1 VRRAITAAGVLVLAV
16 LPAIGAADPASTAA
30 LAPITASAD
39 AFVLAGTPNA
49 NRGGATALRVRAAE
63 KVSYVRFDVPSFPAG
78 ETATSAV
85 LTIRAT
91 SGSKCPQGVEV
102 LRAASDAWGE
112 RTITWENQPGPS
124 GGALDSAT
132 WTAAGP
138 QGFDVTTAVTGA
150 GAVTFLLRHA
160 ADCSPSGDAV
170 LQSRESS
177 AGPQLSV
184 ETGTGSPPPAAACAD
199 GVDNDGDGA
208 IDHPA
213 DPGCADPADTDEIDP
228 SQPPPGAVVA
238 AAAGDIACDPAS
250 SSFGGADPLVCQHRA
265 TAALLVGAD
274 VVLPLG
280 DLQYPVAT
288 LERFLQSY
296 DPSWGQHAA
305 RSYPTPGNHEYDDPG
320 AKGYFDYW
328 ASEGRPTGGPANG
341 YYSFDLGAWHV
352 ISLNSNCSSV
362 PCREGTPQNDFLEA
376 DLAAT
381 TEPCILATWHHP
393 YFNSGVEHG
402 AVASSGVRAFLE
414 DLYAARADVVLNG
427 HEHNYQRYAKQTP
440 AGAPA
445 ADGIR
450 EFVVGT
456 GGRGHY
462 ALLDAKDP
470 NFEVGFTGRFG
481 VLKLHLGAGAYSWE
495 FVSTS
500 GEILDG
506 GGPVACN

>member
-1 VRRAITAAGVLVLAV
+1 MRGPIRAAGVLVLAA
-16 LPAIGAADPASTAA
+16 LPAVGAAVPASTATLPPVA
-30 LAPITASAD
+30 ASAD
-39 AFVLAGTPNA
+39 AFVLSGNPNA
-49 NRGGATALRVRAAE
+49 NRGGLTALRVRAAE
-63 KVSYVRFDVPSFPAG
+63 KLSYVRFDVPSFPAG

-91 SGSKCPQGVEV
+91 SGSRCSQGVEV
-102 LRAASDAWGE
+102 LRAASDVWGE
-112 RTITWENQPGPS
+112 RTITWLNQPGSS
-124 GGALDSAT
+124 GGVLDAAAWTSAGT
-132 WTAAGP
+132 R
-138 QGFDVTTAVTGA
+138 QFDVTSAVA
-150 GAVTFLLRHA
+150 GPGPVSFVLRHA
-160 ADCSPSGDAV
+160 PGCTTTSDAV
-170 LQSRESS
+170 FQSRESGS
-177 AGPQLSV
+177 GPQLSV
-184 ETGTGSPPPAAACAD
+184 QTGPTSPPPAACAD

-213 DPGCADPADTDEIDP
+213 DPGCADPADTDESDP
-228 SQPPPGAVVA
+228 SQPPAGTVVA

-250 SSFGGADPLVCQHRA
+250 SKFGGTDPLVCQHRA
-265 TAALLVGAD
+265 TAALLAGVD

-280 DLQYPVAT
+280 DLQYPIAT

-320 AKGYFDYW
+320 AQGYFEYW
-328 ASEGRPTGGPANG
+328 ASKGRPTGGPANG
-341 YYSFDLGAWHV
+341 YYSFDVGAWHV

-381 TEPCILATWHHP
+381 AQPCILATWHHP

-402 AVASSGVRAFLE
+402 AVASSGVRAFLD
-414 DLYAARADVVLNG
+414 DLYAARADLVLNG
-427 HEHNYQRYAKQTP
+427 HEHNFQRYAKQTP
-440 AGAPA
+440 AGALA

-462 ALLDAKDP
+462 GLLDAKDP
-470 NFEVGFTGRFG
+470 NFELGFTGRFG
-481 VLKLHLGAGAYSWE
+481 VLKLHLGERAYSWE

-500 GEILDG
+500 GEILDS